1 MPPEADA
8 SPLTAGR
15 AIVLGVIHGP
25 AELLPV
31 SSSAHVAL
39 VARLLGWDYEALTP
53 DARKA
58 FEVALHAGA
67 LVALPLIV
75 RPPRLRTA
83 ILETLPP
90 ALAGVLLESPVERR
104 LGGVRATAVGLV
116 VGSLILVVADA
127 AGRCTRDDDEPPT
140 DRDALV
146 IGLAQA
152 AALAPGLSR
161 LGMAVA
167 AARLCGFSPVR
178 AFALGRSAGLPVL
191 LGAGTLKGA
200 RLAQRG
206 LDPSLRAP
214 FVAGA
219 AAAAVSTLASRRLT
233 GTAPVRACAAERVAL
248 AVAALRRG
256 QRRNHR

>member
-1 MPPEADA
+1 VPQRH
-8 SPLTAGR
+8 R
-15 AIVLGVIHGP
+15 AEPRIGETIALGLIQGA

-39 VARLLGWDYEALTP
+39 VARLLGWEYEALSP

-67 LVALPLIV
+67 LAALAVIV
-75 RPPRLRTA
+75 RPPRLRA
-83 ILETLPP
+83 AVLETLP
-90 ALAGVLLESPVERR
+90 AAVAGVLLEGPVEER
-104 LGGVRATAVGLV
+104 LGGTRATATGLL
-116 VGSLILVVADA
+116 VGSAVLVAADA
-127 AGRCTRDDDEPPT
+127 AGPRTRGDDEDPT
-140 DRDALV
+140 DGDALV

-152 AALAPGLSR
+152 AALVPGLSR

-167 AARLCGFSPVR
+167 AARLRGFSAPR
-178 AFALGRSAGLPVL
+178 AFTLGRAAGLPVL

-206 LDPSLRAP
+206 LDPSLRGP
-214 FVAGA
+214 FAAGA
-219 AAAAVSTLASRRLT
+219 AAAAISTLASRRLT
-233 GTAPVRACAAERVAL
+233 GTAPIRACAAERVAL

-256 QRRNHR
+256 HRRTHR